1 MLLLVAAKP
10 FLGKRRRVLSRMAV
24 PHRAGNHSHE
34 GEQSGGDGGEGAGG
48 EATALVEFNLRLTG
62 EVGGRDNVIVSLG
75 IRMHGW
81 GSMSSSMRSRIRSS
95 SSFFLLQTSVSC
107 VYMSCT
113 CVFSQTYMSS
123 KACV

>member
-10 FLGKRRRVLSRMAV
+10 FFGKRRRVLSRMAI

-95 SSFFLLQTSVSC
+95 SSFFSL
-107 VYMSCT
+107 
-113 CVFSQTYMSS
+113 
-123 KACV
+123 